1 MRRISF
7 SDAIDDALAQAMAA
21 DPRIILLGEDV
32 QGLHAG
38 LFVRFG
44 RQRVRNTPISEA
56 AFLGAAVAASMA
68 GLRPVAEIMLV
79 DFIAVAVDALLN
91 HAAKVEGFSGGRWRV
106 PLVVRTACG
115 GGYGDG
121 GQHEQSLWGWLAH
134 IPGLSV
140 VVPATPADAGGLMLG
155 SLALGSPVIFME
167 HKLISSL
174 WLDFLGSGGRKTVS
188 YDVPAEGTRGFAPDV
203 WEPLPVGAAAV
214 RRDGSDLTI
223 VTLGVGVHRALRAA
237 AMLEQ
242 RGISAGVVDLRSVS
256 PLDQETL
263 CREVSRTGRMLVVDE
278 DYEGFGLSGELAA
291 VALEGGVNFK
301 YGRVCTR
308 TTIPYARHL
317 EDETLPSVERIAR
330 AGRQLATGD
339 SGFEPPGPD
348 PGAPRPRDL
357 MSESKRRGS

>member
-1 MRRISF
+1 MRQISF
-7 SDAIDDALAQAMAA
+7 SDAIDDALGQAMAS
-21 DPRIILLGEDV
+21 DPRILLLGEDV

-44 RQRVRNTPISEA
+44 RQRVKNTPISEA

-79 DFIAVAVDALLN
+79 DFIGVAGDALLN
-91 HAAKVEGFSGGRWRV
+91 HAAKVEAFSGKRWRV

-140 VVPATPADAGGLMLG
+140 VVPSTPADAGGLMLAA
-155 SLALGSPVIFME
+155 LALGSPVIFME

-174 WLDFLGSGGRKTVS
+174 WLDFLGSGGRETVN
-188 YDVPAEGTRGFAPDV
+188 YDIPAEGTRGLAPNI
-203 WEPLPVGAAAV
+203 WEPLPIGTATV
-214 RRDGSDLTI
+214 RWEGSDLTI
-223 VTLGVGVHRALRAA
+223 VTLGVGVHRAMQAA
-237 AMLEQ
+237 AMLEPQ
-242 RGISAGVVDLRSVS
+242 GISAGVVDLRSVS
-256 PLDQETL
+256 PLDKVTL
-263 CREVSRTGRMLVVDE
+263 CREVSHTGRMLVVDE

-291 VALEGGVNFK
+291 VALEGGLVFE
-301 YGRVCTR
+301 YARVCTQ

-317 EDETLPSVERIAR
+317 EDKTLPSVERIVR
-330 AGRQLATGD
+330 ACKQLV
-339 SGFEPPGPD
+339 EQKP
-348 PGAPRPRDL
+348 
-357 MSESKRRGS
+357 